1 MSETESDRKCW
12 RRRGRPR
19 VSRTS
24 EGAASPRCY
33 APQCRQND
41 EAAAVVLLADEL
53 AILNLIDLQG
63 LEQEEAAAVLG
74 VSRRTVWRDLH
85 EARRKVADALV
96 NGKVIEVTG
105 CNRKNEDECPRENP
119 EICPKKDGGLCPRLP
134 DAEKEQDIAI

>member
-1 MSETESDRKCW
+1 MSETEVDEKCW

-19 VSRTS
+19 VSRTN

-41 EAAAVVLLADEL
+41 QDAAVTLLSDEL

-96 NGKVIEVTG
+96 NGKIIEVSG
-105 CNRKNEDECPRENP
+105 CDRKEDDACPRENP
-119 EICPKKDGGLCPRLP
+119 EICPKKDGGFCPRQHNSGNG
-134 DAEKEQDIAI
+134 QDTAV